1 MDQFLRDLLLEKN
14 QEETQNQLPETEQ
27 DSVKKEKKKHPFRN
41 GFLSGVAVCLVIAL
55 MVVIVKETMLHST
68 VGSGFMT
75 KHGVEKVNLLS
86 DVIDQY
92 YYKDIT
98 DEEKME
104 GIYKGLMSST
114 NDKYTDYYS
123 PKEFK
128 DLMVTME
135 GDYGGIGATLSQDKA
150 TKEVSV
156 VEVYEGSPAARAGLE
171 RGDIVISVD
180 GHLGTDESLD
190 DFVQRI
196 RGEEGTSIEM
206 VYKRDDQEKTIEITR
221 EEVIVPS
228 VSHRML
234 DDKIGYIRI
243 SSFVNGT
250 QKDFEDALA
259 DLQGQGMQGIVF
271 DMRDNGGGM
280 VDSVVAILDD
290 ILPAGTVV
298 YTMDKSGKREDYT
311 SDDAKKIDIPV
322 TVLVNENTAS
332 AAEIFTGAIR
342 DFNYGTII
350 GTNTF
355 GKGIVQ
361 STVPLS
367 DGSAVKITVA
377 TYYTPSGECIH
388 EKGIKPDIELEFSYA
403 DENPTEYDELKDNQ
417 VQKAMEVL
425 GEKLAD

>member
-1 MDQFLRDLLLEKN
+1 MLEEN
-14 QEETQNQLPETEQ
+14 QEEIQNQLPETEQ

-135 GDYGGIGATLSQDKA
+135 GDYGGIGATLSQDKV

-206 VYKRDDQEKTIEITR
+206 VYKRDDQEHTIEITR

-259 DLQGQGMQGIVF
+259 DLQSQGMQGIVF

-311 SDDAKKIDIPV
+311 SDDAKKIEIPV

>member
-1 MDQFLRDLLLEKN
+1 MLEEN
-14 QEETQNQLPETEQ
+14 QEEIQNQLPETEQ

-206 VYKRDDQEKTIEITR
+206 VYKRDDQEHTIEITR

-259 DLQGQGMQGIVF
+259 DLQSQGMQGIVF

>member
-1 MDQFLRDLLLEKN
+1 MLEEN

-206 VYKRDDQEKTIEITR
+206 VYKRDDQEHTIEITR

-259 DLQGQGMQGIVF
+259 DLQSQGMQGIVF

>member
-1 MDQFLRDLLLEKN
+1 MIEEN
-14 QEETQNQLPETEQ
+14 QEEIQNQLPETEQ

-135 GDYGGIGATLSQDKA
+135 GDYGGIGATLSQDKV

-206 VYKRDDQEKTIEITR
+206 VYKRDDQEHTIEITR

-259 DLQGQGMQGIVF
+259 DLQSQGMQGIVF

>member
-1 MDQFLRDLLLEKN
+1 MLEEN
-14 QEETQNQLPETEQ
+14 QKEIQNQLPETEQ

-75 KHGVEKVNLLS
+75 RHGVEKVNLLS

-206 VYKRDDQEKTIEITR
+206 VYKRDDQEHTIEITR

-259 DLQGQGMQGIVF
+259 DLQSQGMQGIVF

-342 DFNYGTII
+342 DVNYGTII

>member
-1 MDQFLRDLLLEKN
+1 MLEKN

-104 GIYKGLMSST
+104 GSDKGLMAST
-114 NDKYTDYYS
+114 NEKYTDYYS

-206 VYKRDDQEKTIEITR
+206 VYKRGDQEKTIEITR

-259 DLQGQGMQGIVF
+259 DLQSQGMQGIVF

>member
-1 MDQFLRDLLLEKN
+1 MLEEN
-14 QEETQNQLPETEQ
+14 QEEIQNQLPETEQ

-206 VYKRDDQEKTIEITR
+206 VYKRGDQEKTIEITR

-259 DLQGQGMQGIVF
+259 DLQSQGMQGIVF

-322 TVLVNENTAS
+322 TVLVNESTAS

>member
-1 MDQFLRDLLLEKN
+1 MLEKN

-41 GFLSGVAVCLVIAL
+41 GFLSGVAVCQVIAL

-135 GDYGGIGATLSQDKA
+135 GDYGGIGATLSQDKV

-206 VYKRDDQEKTIEITR
+206 VYKRDDQEHTIEITR

>member
-1 MDQFLRDLLLEKN
+1 MLEKN

-206 VYKRDDQEKTIEITR
+206 VYKRGDQEKTIEITR

-259 DLQGQGMQGIVF
+259 DLQSQGMQGIVF

>member
-1 MDQFLRDLLLEKN
+1 MLEKN

-206 VYKRDDQEKTIEITR
+206 VYKRGDQEKTIEITR

-259 DLQGQGMQGIVF
+259 DLQSQGMQGIVF

-322 TVLVNENTAS
+322 TVLVNESTAS

>member
-1 MDQFLRDLLLEKN
+1 MLEEN
-14 QEETQNQLPETEQ
+14 QEEIQNQLPETEQ

-75 KHGVEKVNLLS
+75 RHGVEKVNLLS

-135 GDYGGIGATLSQDKA
+135 GDYGGIGATLSQDKV

-190 DFVQRI
+190 DYVQRI

-206 VYKRDDQEKTIEITR
+206 VYKRDDQEHTIEITR

-259 DLQGQGMQGIVF
+259 DLQSQGMQGIVF

>member
-1 MDQFLRDLLLEKN
+1 MLEEN
-14 QEETQNQLPETEQ
+14 QEEIQNQLPETEQ

-135 GDYGGIGATLSQDKA
+135 GDYGGIGATLSQDKV

-206 VYKRDDQEKTIEITR
+206 VYKRGDQEHTIEITR

-259 DLQGQGMQGIVF
+259 DLQSQGMQGIVF

-311 SDDAKKIDIPV
+311 SDDAKKIEIPV

>member
-1 MDQFLRDLLLEKN
+1 MLEEN
-14 QEETQNQLPETEQ
+14 QKEIQNQLPETEQ

-75 KHGVEKVNLLS
+75 RHGVEKVNLLS

-206 VYKRDDQEKTIEITR
+206 VYKRDDQEHTIEITR

-259 DLQGQGMQGIVF
+259 DLQSQGMQGIVF

-332 AAEIFTGAIR
+332 ASLER
-342 DFNYGTII
+342 
-350 GTNTF
+350 
-355 GKGIVQ
+355 
-361 STVPLS
+361 
-367 DGSAVKITVA
+367 
-377 TYYTPSGECIH
+377 TPSVRASCSRRF
-388 EKGIKPDIELEFSYA
+388 PCRMVLRSRLPSL
-403 DENPTEYDELKDNQ
+403 PTIRRVVNAFTRRESSRISSWNSPMPMRIRQSMTSSRTTRCRRRWKCSERNSRTSRPPRLTNMDYP
-417 VQKAMEVL
+417 
-425 GEKLAD
+425 

>member
-1 MDQFLRDLLLEKN
+1 MLEEN
-14 QEETQNQLPETEQ
+14 QEEIQNQLPETEQ

-206 VYKRDDQEKTIEITR
+206 VYKRDDQEHTIEITR

-259 DLQGQGMQGIVF
+259 DLQSQGMQGIVF

-298 YTMDKSGKREDYT
+298 YTMDKKSCY
-311 SDDAKKIDIPV
+311 SLP
-322 TVLVNENTAS
+322 
-332 AAEIFTGAIR
+332 F
-342 DFNYGTII
+342 
-350 GTNTF
+350 
-355 GKGIVQ
+355 
-361 STVPLS
+361 
-367 DGSAVKITVA
+367 
-377 TYYTPSGECIH
+377 
-388 EKGIKPDIELEFSYA
+388 
-403 DENPTEYDELKDNQ
+403 
-417 VQKAMEVL
+417 
-425 GEKLAD
+425 

>member
-1 MDQFLRDLLLEKN
+1 MLEEN
-14 QEETQNQLPETEQ
+14 QEEIQNQLPETEQ

-135 GDYGGIGATLSQDKA
+135 GDYGGIGATLSQDKV

-206 VYKRDDQEKTIEITR
+206 VYKRDDQEHTIEITR

-250 QKDFEDALA
+250 QKDFEDALS
-259 DLQGQGMQGIVF
+259 DLQSQGMQGIVF

-367 DGSAVKITVA
+367 DGSAVKITIA

>member
-1 MDQFLRDLLLEKN
+1 MLEKN

-206 VYKRDDQEKTIEITR
+206 VYKRGDQEKTIEITR

-259 DLQGQGMQGIVF
+259 DLQSQGMQGIVF

-355 GKGIVQ
+355 GTGIVQ

>member
-1 MDQFLRDLLLEKN
+1 MLEKN

-156 VEVYEGSPAARAGLE
+156 VEVYEGSPAARAGLD

-206 VYKRDDQEKTIEITR
+206 VYKRGDQEKTIEITR

-259 DLQGQGMQGIVF
+259 DLQSQGMQGIVF

-322 TVLVNENTAS
+322 TVLVNESTAS

>member
-1 MDQFLRDLLLEKN
+1 MLEKN

-206 VYKRDDQEKTIEITR
+206 VYKRDDQEHTIEITR

-259 DLQGQGMQGIVF
+259 DLQSQGMQGIVF

>member
-1 MDQFLRDLLLEKN
+1 MLEKN

-135 GDYGGIGATLSQDKA
+135 GDYGGIGATLSQDKV

-206 VYKRDDQEKTIEITR
+206 VYKRDDQEHTIEITR

-377 TYYTPSGECIH
+377 TYYTPSGECIY

>member
-1 MDQFLRDLLLEKN
+1 MEEN
-14 QEETQNQLPETEQ
+14 QEEIQNQLPETEQ

-206 VYKRDDQEKTIEITR
+206 VYKRGDQEKTIEITR

-259 DLQGQGMQGIVF
+259 DLQSQGMQGIVF

-322 TVLVNENTAS
+322 TVLVNESTAS

>member
-1 MDQFLRDLLLEKN
+1 MLEEN
-14 QEETQNQLPETEQ
+14 QEEIQNQLPETEQ

-55 MVVIVKETMLHST
+55 MVVIVKETILHST

-86 DVIDQY
+86 DVIDKY

-135 GDYGGIGATLSQDKA
+135 GDYGGIGATLSQDKV

-206 VYKRDDQEKTIEITR
+206 VYKRGDQEKTIEITR

>member
-1 MDQFLRDLLLEKN
+1 MLEEN

-206 VYKRDDQEKTIEITR
+206 VYKRGDQEKTIEITR

-259 DLQGQGMQGIVF
+259 DLQSQGMQGIVF

>member
-1 MDQFLRDLLLEKN
+1 MLEEN
-14 QEETQNQLPETEQ
+14 QEEIQNQLPETEQ

-206 VYKRDDQEKTIEITR
+206 VYKRGDQEKTIEITR

>member
-1 MDQFLRDLLLEKN
+1 MLEEN
-14 QEETQNQLPETEQ
+14 QEEIQNQLPETEQ

-86 DVIDQY
+86 DVIDKY

-135 GDYGGIGATLSQDKA
+135 GDYGGIGATLSQDKV

-259 DLQGQGMQGIVF
+259 DLQSQGMQGIVF

>member
-1 MDQFLRDLLLEKN
+1 MLEEN
-14 QEETQNQLPETEQ
+14 QEEIQNQLPETEQ

-75 KHGVEKVNLLS
+75 RHGVEKVNLLS
-86 DVIDQY
+86 DVIDKY

-135 GDYGGIGATLSQDKA
+135 GDYGGIGATLSQDKV

-206 VYKRDDQEKTIEITR
+206 VYKRDDQEHTIEITR

-259 DLQGQGMQGIVF
+259 DLQSQGMQGIVF

>member
-1 MDQFLRDLLLEKN
+1 MLEKN

-206 VYKRDDQEKTIEITR
+206 VYKRGDQEKMIEITR

-259 DLQGQGMQGIVF
+259 DLQSQGMQGIVF

>member
-1 MDQFLRDLLLEKN
+1 MLEKN

-206 VYKRDDQEKTIEITR
+206 VYKRGDQEKTIEITR

-259 DLQGQGMQGIVF
+259 DLQSQGMQGVVF

>member
-1 MDQFLRDLLLEKN
+1 MLEEN
-14 QEETQNQLPETEQ
+14 QEEIQNQLPETEQ

-135 GDYGGIGATLSQDKA
+135 GDYGGIGATLSQDKV

-259 DLQGQGMQGIVF
+259 DLQSQGMQGIVF

>member
-1 MDQFLRDLLLEKN
+1 MLEEN

-156 VEVYEGSPAARAGLE
+156 VEVYEGSPAARAGLD

-206 VYKRDDQEKTIEITR
+206 VYKRDDQEHTIEITR

-259 DLQGQGMQGIVF
+259 DLQSQGMQGIVF

>member
-1 MDQFLRDLLLEKN
+1 MLEEN
-14 QEETQNQLPETEQ
+14 QKEIQNQLPETEQ

-75 KHGVEKVNLLS
+75 RHGVEKVNLLS

-206 VYKRDDQEKTIEITR
+206 VYKRDDQEHTIEITR

-259 DLQGQGMQGIVF
+259 DLQSQGMQGIVF

>member
-1 MDQFLRDLLLEKN
+1 MLEEN
-14 QEETQNQLPETEQ
+14 QEEIQNQLPETEQ

-75 KHGVEKVNLLS
+75 RHGVEKVNLLS

-135 GDYGGIGATLSQDKA
+135 GDYGGIGATLSQDKV

-206 VYKRDDQEKTIEITR
+206 VYKRGDQEKTIEITR

-259 DLQGQGMQGIVF
+259 DLQSQGMQGIVF

>member
-1 MDQFLRDLLLEKN
+1 MLEKN

-206 VYKRDDQEKTIEITR
+206 VYKRGDQEKTIEITR

-259 DLQGQGMQGIVF
+259 DLQSQGMQGIVF

-290 ILPAGTVV
+290 ILPVGTVV

>member
-1 MDQFLRDLLLEKN
+1 MLEEN
-14 QEETQNQLPETEQ
+14 QEEIQNQLPETEQ
-27 DSVKKEKKKHPFRN
+27 DSVKREEKHPFRN

-55 MVVIVKETMLHST
+55 MVVIMKETMLHST

-86 DVIDQY
+86 DVIDKY

-135 GDYGGIGATLSQDKA
+135 GDYGGIGATLSQDKV

-206 VYKRDDQEKTIEITR
+206 VYKRDDQEHTIEITR

-259 DLQGQGMQGIVF
+259 DLQSQGMQGIVF

>member
-1 MDQFLRDLLLEKN
+1 MLEKN

-135 GDYGGIGATLSQDKA
+135 GDYGGIGATLSQDKV

-206 VYKRDDQEKTIEITR
+206 VYKRGDQEKTIEITR

-259 DLQGQGMQGIVF
+259 DLQSQGMQGIVF

>member
-1 MDQFLRDLLLEKN
+1 MLEEN
-14 QEETQNQLPETEQ
+14 QEEIQNQLPETEQ

-75 KHGVEKVNLLS
+75 RHGVEKVNLLS

-135 GDYGGIGATLSQDKA
+135 GDYGGIGATLSQDKV

-206 VYKRDDQEKTIEITR
+206 VYKRGDQEHTIEITR

-259 DLQGQGMQGIVF
+259 DLQSQGMQGIVF

-311 SDDAKKIDIPV
+311 SDDAKKIEIPV

>member
-1 MDQFLRDLLLEKN
+1 MLEEN
-14 QEETQNQLPETEQ
+14 QKEIQNQLPETEQ

-75 KHGVEKVNLLS
+75 RHGVEKVNLLS

-135 GDYGGIGATLSQDKA
+135 GDYGGIGATLSQDKV

-206 VYKRDDQEKTIEITR
+206 VYKRDDQEHTIEITR

-259 DLQGQGMQGIVF
+259 DLQSQGMQGIVF

>member
-1 MDQFLRDLLLEKN
+1 MLEKN

-68 VGSGFMT
+68 IGSGFMT

-135 GDYGGIGATLSQDKA
+135 GDYGGIGATLSQDKV

-206 VYKRDDQEKTIEITR
+206 VYKRDDQEHTIEITR

-259 DLQGQGMQGIVF
+259 DLQSQGMQGIVF

>member
-1 MDQFLRDLLLEKN
+1 MLEKN

-135 GDYGGIGATLSQDKA
+135 GDYGGIGATLSQDKV

-206 VYKRDDQEKTIEITR
+206 VYKRDDQEHTIEITR

-259 DLQGQGMQGIVF
+259 DLQSQGMQGIVF

-322 TVLVNENTAS
+322 TVLVNESTAS

>member
-1 MDQFLRDLLLEKN
+1 MLEEN
-14 QEETQNQLPETEQ
+14 QEEIQNQLPETEQ

-41 GFLSGVAVCLVIAL
+41 GFFSGVAVCLVIAL

-206 VYKRDDQEKTIEITR
+206 VYKRGDQEKTIEITR

-259 DLQGQGMQGIVF
+259 DLQSQGMQGIVF